1 MTNALKVQKLAITAF
16 IAVVMAFL
24 FLNLFTVQAH
34 AAGLLD
40 ETIDTAH
47 EFSRYP
53 IDNYQL
59 DFYVDSSWDWLPWNW
74 LDGIGKTAQYAI
86 YLFTNFLWTLNLY
99 ISNAVGYLIQQA
111 YDLDFIS
118 SAASEIGKNIQLI
131 AGVSASGFDS
141 TGLFPGM
148 MAIVTLLVG
157 VYCTYVGLVKRET
170 TKAFHAAL
178 NFAVVFVVSVGL
190 IAYAPSA
197 ITGVN
202 EFSSDISNGIV
213 DVSAKILAPDT
224 AGENTGV
231 TAIIQSSSASVGIL
245 QALSTTGAITYS
257 AAIPIILG
265 QNIGTCITAF
275 LSSVGGSKN
284 ARRTA
289 MVHFYFNLIGSIL
302 FLIGI
307 YAIQYTVG
315 FSFWDNAIDKGG
327 IANFHTLFNL
337 TCTVLFLPFTGLLVK
352 LATASVPAEET
363 QEDPLAKLEPRFLT
377 TPSLALDQAQR
388 CIADMGDTAKQNF
401 HLATDPLFGG
411 AAANEEIFH
420 EHEAFL
426 DRAEVEIGRYLTTI
440 HNIRSVDQR
449 RQMAEMM
456 HSLSDFEKIGDYA
469 QNIFER
475 ADEFREAGLSF
486 SPSAMQELRT
496 MCEAVAEVLDMT
508 VDGYDNQAVSTA
520 RMVEPLEEVVDTMKE
535 RLKSRHIERLG
546 RNECTMQTGI
556 HFLDIVH
563 DLEKISDHC
572 SNIAI
577 YTIQLAEGAA
587 EFDTHAYVK
596 QAYKE
601 TPQFAEKLK
610 FYQNKYLTKIDEVEA
625 ME

>member
-1 MTNALKVQKLAITAF
+1 MGFDVLSIVQMIGGLALFIYGMTTMGKGLERAAGSKLEKTLEKMTGNVVTALLMGMVVTMVIQSSSATTVMVVGFVNAGIMTLKQSVGVILGANIGTTITAQ
-16 IAVVMAFL
+16 IL
-24 FLNLFTVQAH
+24 RLSGGEGSGNLFMD
-34 AAGLLD
+34 LLK
-40 ETIDTAH
+40 
-47 EFSRYP
+47 P
-53 IDNYQL
+53 
-59 DFYVDSSWDWLPWNW
+59 
-74 LDGIGKTAQYAI
+74 K
-86 YLFTNFLWTLNLY
+86 NLAY
-99 ISNAVGYLIQQA
+99 I
-111 YDLDFIS
+111 
-118 SAASEIGKNIQLI
+118 
-131 AGVSASGFDS
+131 
-141 TGLFPGM
+141 
-148 MAIVTLLVG
+148 IVLVG
-157 VYCTYVGLVKRET
+157 VIIMMLAKKRRTRDIADIFTGFGILFIGMSVMEG
-170 TKAFHAAL
+170 AVAPLADLPQFADLFAA
-178 NFAVVFVVSVGL
+178 
-190 IAYAPSA
+190 
-197 ITGVN
+197 
-202 EFSSDISNGIV
+202 ISNPVLGV
-213 DVSAKILAPDT
+213 LVGA
-224 AGENTGV
+224 GV

-275 LSSVGGSKN
+275 LSSVGGS
-284 ARRTA
+284 
-289 MVHFYFNLIGSIL
+289 
-302 FLIGI
+302 
-307 YAIQYTVG
+307 AIQYTVG

>member
-1 MTNALKVQKLAITAF
+1 MNFVNSMAFTAITFVAFTALVALISWWKTRGDNLDTQDGYYLGGRSLTGPVIAGSLLMTNLSAEQLVGNNGQAVRVGMSTMGWEVTSAIALVILAFVLMPKYLKTGLTTVPQFFEQRYDEGTRRLVSIIVLLSYVVIMLPNILYAGAQVFVNIFGIDEMFGISRFAAIAIVCVATAIIGSIYAIF
-16 IAVVMAFL
+16 GGLKAIALSDSINGLGLIVG
-24 FLNLFTVQAH
+24 
-34 AAGLLD
+34 GLLVPV
-40 ETIDTAH
+40 
-47 EFSRYP
+47 FGFMFLSG
-53 IDNYQL
+53 QL
-59 DFYVDSSWDWLPWNW
+59 GGDGSFMDGFDKFLHTNPSYLNAINEVNTPEPWLPW
-74 LDGIGKTAQYAI
+74 
-86 YLFTNFLWTLNLY
+86 
-99 ISNAVGYLIQQA
+99 
-111 YDLDFIS
+111 
-118 SAASEIGKNIQLI
+118 
-131 AGVSASGFDS
+131 
-141 TGLFPGM
+141 P
-148 MAIVTLLVG
+148 LL
-157 VYCTYVGLVKRET
+157 
-170 TKAFHAAL
+170 
-178 NFAVVFVVSVGL
+178 
-190 IAYAPSA
+190 
-197 ITGVN
+197 
-202 EFSSDISNGIV
+202 
-213 DVSAKILAPDT
+213 
-224 AGENTGV
+224 
-231 TAIIQSSSASVGIL
+231 
-245 QALSTTGAITYS
+245 
-257 AAIPIILG
+257 
-265 QNIGTCITAF
+265 
-275 LSSVGGSKN
+275 
-284 ARRTA
+284 
-289 MVHFYFNLIGSIL
+289 
-302 FLIGI
+302 
-307 YAIQYTVG
+307 
-315 FSFWDNAIDKGG
+315 
-327 IANFHTLFNL
+327 
-337 TCTVLFLPFTGLLVK
+337 FTGLLVK

-411 AAANEEIFH
+411 GAANEEIFH

-486 SPSAMQELRT
+486 SPSAMQELHT

>member
-1 MTNALKVQKLAITAF
+1 MDITNMSIDDIREQVEQQIDFDRLEELNAHLEKDIRSILDSCGLYYRIFSRVKTKSSISKKLYNGKYGTAENPKKVQ
-16 IAVVMAFL
+16 
-24 FLNLFTVQAH
+24 
-34 AAGLLD
+34 D
-40 ETIDTAH
+40 
-47 EFSRYP
+47 
-53 IDNYQL
+53 
-59 DFYVDSSWDWLPWNW
+59 
-74 LDGIGKTAQYAI
+74 
-86 YLFTNFLWTLNLY
+86 
-99 ISNAVGYLIQQA
+99 
-111 YDLDFIS
+111 
-118 SAASEIGKNIQLI
+118 
-131 AGVSASGFDS
+131 
-141 TGLFPGM
+141 
-148 MAIVTLLVG
+148 
-157 VYCTYVGLVKRET
+157 
-170 TKAFHAAL
+170 
-178 NFAVVFVVSVGL
+178 
-190 IAYAPSA
+190 
-197 ITGVN
+197 
-202 EFSSDISNGIV
+202 
-213 DVSAKILAPDT
+213 
-224 AGENTGV
+224 
-231 TAIIQSSSASVGIL
+231 
-245 QALSTTGAITYS
+245 
-257 AAIPIILG
+257 
-265 QNIGTCITAF
+265 
-275 LSSVGGSKN
+275 
-284 ARRTA
+284 
-289 MVHFYFNLIGSIL
+289 LIGLRIVLYYSDDLSIGREIMEKT
-302 FLIGI
+302 FLRTGTWSRNDFNAAEFRATKINGVFRLPSDHFKL
-307 YAIQYTVG
+307 YT
-315 FSFWDNAIDKGG
+315 SELWDLPIDKGG